1 MLPVCYLIPTPSL
14 SSLPFFSLLPVLHV
28 PPLPSPFVKPA
39 CSSSFTVLPPHP
51 YLLPFT
57 SLPFFVVIFPFSLLP
72 SPTLSSLSL
81 PRSLSLQ
88 EIVVTQEED
97 TQATASAEVADLES
111 RISELVATIK
121 TIEQHKAR

>member
-1 MLPVCYLIPTPSL
+1 MY
-14 SSLPFFSLLPVLHV
+14 
-28 PPLPSPFVKPA
+28 PPLPFPFIKLA

-57 SLPFFVVIFPFSLLP
+57 SLPFFVVIFPSPFSHSVLPFTVLFSLLLP
-72 SPTLSSLSL
+72 L